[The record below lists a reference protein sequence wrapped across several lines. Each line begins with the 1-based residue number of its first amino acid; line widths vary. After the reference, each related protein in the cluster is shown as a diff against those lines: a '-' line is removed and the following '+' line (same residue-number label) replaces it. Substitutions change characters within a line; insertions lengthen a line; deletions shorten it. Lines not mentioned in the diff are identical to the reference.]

1 MTRPEVVLSGN
12 DLTIDDIVAIG
23 IGDKAVALDP
33 AALERCR
40 RSRAFLEQE
49 VAAQRI
55 IYGVNTSFGPMCNKI
70 IAQDKLGDLQVNLI
84 RSHAAGLGDPL
95 KYYLAQA
102 VLAVRLNTLV
112 KGYSGV
118 RVGLL
123 ELIRD
128 MINAGIAPYVPECG
142 SVGASGDLVHL
153 AHAALA
159 IIGEGAAHHKGQLT
173 TARQALEAENLQPF
187 RLSFKEG
194 LALINGT
201 SAMTALAA
209 FALFGA
215 RKLLALSCVTAAF
228 ALEIFGGIDD
238 AFDEDLHR
246 VKPHPGQQHVAET
259 IRRLYEGSQ
268 NVIRRQDIHDRIHHV
283 VGATHASPVLETD
296 INVQDVYSI
305 RCTPQILAPVQEALE
320 QAAKT
325 VTIEANSVNDNPVV
339 IAEKEKVIHGGNF
352 HGQSI
357 AFAMDSLCMAV
368 AGMSTL
374 SERRINKLLD
384 KHLNEGLPELLI
396 AGEAGLTMGFMGAQ
410 YVATST
416 TAENRH
422 LANPVGTLSIS
433 CNASN
438 QDVVSMGT
446 VAARKAFKSVSNAK
460 HILTVEV
467 LADLQALS
475 FRNARGL
482 GRGCRRIY
490 ELLARHFK
498 VYENGAVFHD
508 ELVRFRKLLFSSQ
521 LFDDLGVYFEPD
533 AQALGPPISR
543 WAFPNGADQEIG
555 VPGDGE
561 KD

>member
-1 MTRPEVVLSGN
+1 MKRPVVVLNGN
-12 DLTIDDIVAIG
+12 DLTVDDIVAIG

-33 AALERCR
+33 AALELCR
-40 RSRAFLEQE
+40 RSRAFLERQI
-49 VAAQRI
+49 AARQV

-70 IAQDKLGDLQVNLI
+70 IAEDDLGHLQVNLI

-95 KYYLAQA
+95 KYYIAQA

-118 RVGLL
+118 RVPLL
-123 ELIRD
+123 ELMRD
-128 MINAGIAPYVPECG
+128 MINAGIAPYIPECG

-153 AHAALA
+153 AHVALA
-159 IIGEGAAHHKGQLT
+159 IIGEGAAYHNGRET
-173 TARQALEAENLQPF
+173 TAREALEAEGLKPF

-209 FALFGA
+209 FALFSA

-246 VKPHPGQQHVAET
+246 VKPHPGQQRVAET
-259 IRRLYEGSQ
+259 IRRLYHGSRNVTLREEIHKRVREGKAEGISF
-268 NVIRRQDIHDRIHHV
+268 
-283 VGATHASPVLETD
+283 ETN

-305 RCTPQILAPVQEALE
+305 RCTPQILAPVQETIE
-320 QAAKT
+320 QVAKT
-325 VTIEANSVNDNPVV
+325 VAIEANSVNDNPVV
-339 IAEKEKVIHGGNF
+339 IPEKEKIIHGGNF

-368 AGMSTL
+368 SEMCTL

-396 AGEAGLTMGFMGAQ
+396 AGKVGLTMGFMGAQ

-446 VAARKAFKSVSNAK
+446 VAARKAFKAVSNAK

-475 FRNARGL
+475 FRNAPGL
-482 GRGCRRIY
+482 GIGCRRVY
-490 ELLARHFK
+490 ELLSKHFK
-498 VYENGAVFHD
+498 VYDNGTIFHD
-508 ELVRFRKLLFSSQ
+508 VLVKFRKLLFSSQ
-521 LFDDLGVYFEPD
+521 LFDDLSVYCDEGS
-533 AQALGPPISR
+533 AS
-543 WAFPNGADQEIG
+543 
-555 VPGDGE
+555 
-561 KD
+561 